1 MDREDGSALAQSGV
15 GERLPLAALAARR
28 AVIERLVDG
37 DDLLRFKALCKPSGG
52 IRVALSFSR
61 EESGHVHIDGTLN
74 AKVSV
79 ACHRCLDAVS
89 VELNSAF
96 SVLGVMSD
104 ADAAQLG
111 SKADVLQL
119 TTEEPAMAEL
129 IEDELIL
136 ALPQRTCVEAN
147 CGKTPPLTYAPQAAN
162 SDKPFR
168 SLALLKES

>member
-1 MDREDGSALAQSGV
+1 MDREGGSALAQSGV
-15 GERLPLAALAARR
+15 GERLPLAKLAARR

-37 DDLLRFKALCKPSGG
+37 SGLARFKALCKPSGG

-61 EESGHVHIDGTLN
+61 EASGHVRIDGTLN

-79 ACHRCLDAVS
+79 ACHKCLDAVS

-104 ADAAQLG
+104 AEAARLG
-111 SKADVLQL
+111 SEADVLQL
-119 TTEEPAMAEL
+119 TTDEPALAEL

-136 ALPQRTCVEAN
+136 ALPQRTCIEAD
-147 CGKTPPLTYAPQAAN
+147 CDKAPLLTYAPQAAD